1 MVDFNDAGTMSKP
14 PKDVVALIII
24 EKLYNYLEADEIFAK
39 QKLGGAGV
47 MIAIPRARLR
57 NLFLLCYP
65 MMIRR
70 LRTEEFN
77 KVNQVCTDLEKKV
90 EPKELL
96 DCFIMILKVLDS
108 LELTKLDTKP
118 VYNRARVEEANKVHG
133 YG

>member
-24 EKLYNYLEADEIFAK
+24 EKLYNYLEADEIFCK
-39 QKLGGAGV
+39 QKLGGAGG
-47 MIAIPRARLR
+47 MTSIPRARLR
-57 NLFLLCYP
+57 NLFLLCRP
-65 MMIRR
+65 MMERR
-70 LRTEEFN
+70 LGSPEFD
-77 KVNQVCTDLEKKV
+77 KVNIVCTDLEQQVDEKD
-90 EPKELL
+90 LL
-96 DCFIMILKVLDS
+96 ECFIIIMSVLDK